1 MNRWKIPLLAF
12 LAALMTGCA
21 SSRQYVPVLV
31 THPSE
36 QDMAKYSQVIIGDIS
51 GTMADEFAAGLK
63 QALVAADDFRV
74 IDRSHVATMFGDLR
88 LSRAAMRDPVL
99 RQKLE
104 KMMDGSALLTGHMD
118 VRYRT
123 HLTFTDGHVDS
134 GRRDA
139 KKRAVMRPCKV
150 YTETAEV
157 TATGSID
164 VVDVETGEII
174 RSRALSASTQDSRQ
188 GIDARPAPM
197 DPQPLID
204 AVINANVDT
213 VLKAIASWEETVY
226 LSYARIPDMP
236 VVDTGIRYA
245 QTGNFAEAEN
255 VFVEVL
261 RQKNDGAALSP
272 KLRARLYWNIAL
284 THEARQKYDDALLM
298 LQKAY
303 VAFPR
308 RQYLSERQ
316 RVEQLREEQKTLL
329 RRNVR

>member
-1 MNRWKIPLLAF
+1 MHALKLTTLIL
-12 LAALMTGCA
+12 LAALLAGCA

-36 QDMAKYSQVIIGDIS
+36 QDMAKYTQIIIGDIS

-63 QALVAADDFRV
+63 QALVDADDFKV
-74 IDRSHVATMFGDLR
+74 IDRSHVATLFGNLR
-88 LSRAAMRDPVL
+88 LSRAAMRDPIL

-118 VRYRT
+118 LRYRT
-123 HLTFTDGHVDS
+123 RLTFTDGHCDS

-139 KKRAVMRPCKV
+139 RKQPIMRPCKV

-157 TATGSID
+157 TASGSID
-164 VVDVETGEII
+164 VVDVETGAII
-174 RSRALSASTQDSRQ
+174 RSRALSASAQDSRQ

-197 DPQPLID
+197 DPQPLFD
-204 AVINANVDT
+204 TVINANVDT
-213 VLKAIASWEETVY
+213 VIKAIASWEETVY
-226 LSYARIPDMP
+226 LPYARIKDMP
-236 VVDTGIRYA
+236 VVETGIRYA
-245 QTGNFAEAEN
+245 QTGNFSEAEN

-261 RQKNDGAALSP
+261 RQNNDGGALRSKP
-272 KLRARLYWNIAL
+272 RARLYWNLAL
-284 THEARQKYDDALLM
+284 TYEAQKKYDDALLM

-303 VAFPR
+303 VAHPR
-308 RQYLSERQ
+308 AQYLNERQ
-316 RVEQLREEQKTLL
+316 RVEQLREEQKTLQ